1 MSRLYDA
8 SLLAATYNNNP
19 AKVKAELDSIAK
31 VVFQAETN
39 CKPVMYYNASSSV
52 SDDCISYMKSLDD
65 LFEKYENDVILGGNG
80 FQFINDMILA
90 A

>member
-19 AKVKAELDSIAK
+19 GKVKAQLDSIAK

-39 CKPVMYYNASSSV
+39 CKPVMYYNASNNV
-52 SDDCISYMKSLDD
+52 SDDCLNYMKSLDD
-65 LFEKYENDVILGGNG
+65 LF
-80 FQFINDMILA
+80 
-90 A
+90 